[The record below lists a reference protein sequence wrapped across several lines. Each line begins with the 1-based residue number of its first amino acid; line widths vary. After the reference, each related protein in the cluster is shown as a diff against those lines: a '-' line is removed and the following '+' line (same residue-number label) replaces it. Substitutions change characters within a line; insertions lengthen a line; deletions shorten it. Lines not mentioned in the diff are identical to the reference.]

1 MNRISGG
8 QLAALILV
16 SDAFTLIC
24 ISGGVSLITT
34 ASFLVGILLQF
45 VMTLPIIKYY
55 NSGGTLKYAPK
66 SFLWFYLGY
75 ILLWGGLLF
84 VMIWNT
90 ADELSIPSHNFS
102 IIPEKLLLS
111 GLIALVC
118 LYASSPG
125 VRPLSR
131 AAVVSAALGAL
142 CIVIVIIGA
151 IPRFSIDNLNNT
163 YNSQGF
169 FHDFA
174 KGFVLSGGLGSFIIY
189 LGYTKTSPMKCTVG
203 YFIGK
208 AVLYTAV
215 TITVSAVAGGIMKIS
230 DFPVITAAEISQPF
244 STQRIDSLFL
254 IVFAILAVFAISAQT
269 EAAAWILGVLFP
281 DFTRFRSTITLI
293 LMIGAAFLISGI
305 EIYNIFYSIAVVTS
319 LFIVPLIMYR
329 VRKRE
334 GAK

>member
-8 QLAALILV
+8 QFAALLLV

-24 ISGGVSLITT
+24 ISGGISLITT
-34 ASFLVGILLQF
+34 AAFLTGILMQLAMAIPAVKF
-45 VMTLPIIKYY
+45 Y
-55 NSGGTLKYAPK
+55 NSGGSLKYAPK
-66 SFLWFYLGY
+66 PFLWFYLGY

-90 ADELSIPSHNFS
+90 ADEISIPSQNFP

-131 AAVVSAALGAL
+131 AAVVSAALGAV
-142 CIVIVIIGA
+142 CIGIVIIGA
-151 IPRFSIDNLNNT
+151 IPRFSVDNLNNT
-163 YNSQGF
+163 YNSEGF
-169 FHDFA
+169 FHELA
-174 KGFVLSGGLGSFIIY
+174 KGFVLSGGLGSFIVY
-189 LGYTKTSPMKCTVG
+189 LGYTKTSPVKCTVG
-203 YFIGK
+203 YFTGK

-215 TITVSAVAGGIMKIS
+215 TVTVSAVAGGIMRIS

-269 EAAAWILGVLFP
+269 EAASWLLGVLFP
-281 DFTRFRSTITLI
+281 DFTRFRSTCTLI
-293 LMIGAAFLISGI
+293 LMIVAAFLLSGA
-305 EIYNIFYSIAVVTS
+305 EPYNMLYTAAVPTA
-319 LFIVPLIMYR
+319 LFIVPTIMSR
-329 VRKRE
+329 VRRN
-334 GAK
+334 GRG